1 MSGAPLRRHIWQQ
14 GDPALRCRIWFSKG
28 ELPMKLTR
36 ARAVLAA
43 GLLTAATTASAIVLT
58 AGPASA
64 RPSQVVVPAGHGH
77 GPARPARLDSVVA
90 SAHSDSH
97 TLTLISKTVQ
107 VIAFAMPYSGSQDT
121 DFNSKG
127 KIIGFDEVHFKE
139 FGALSGVGDV
149 TFDVNGGFLY
159 GKIATSN
166 VLKGYTGKVT
176 GGTGAFKGATGTIKT
191 KTLNKKVT
199 KQAVTITYST

>member
-1 MSGAPLRRHIWQQ
+1 
-14 GDPALRCRIWFSKG
+14 
-28 ELPMKLTR
+28 MKLTR

-43 GLLTAATTASAIVLT
+43 GLLAAATTAGAIVLT

-64 RPSQVVVPAGHGH
+64 RPSQVVAAAGHGQV
-77 GPARPARLDSVVA
+77 RPARIGSVVA
-90 SAHSDSH
+90 SAHSGSH
-97 TLTLISKTVQ
+97 TLTFISKTVQ
-107 VIAFAMPYSGSQDT
+107 VVGFAMPYSGSQRT

-127 KIIGFDEVHFKE
+127 KVIGFDEVYFKE
-139 FGALSGVGDV
+139 FGVLSGVGDV

-166 VLKGYTGKVT
+166 ALKGYTGRVT
-176 GGTGAFKGATGTIKT
+176 GGTGAFKGATGTIKI
-191 KTLNKKVT
+191 KTLNKKDT

>member
-1 MSGAPLRRHIWQQ
+1 
-14 GDPALRCRIWFSKG
+14 
-28 ELPMKLTR
+28 MKLTR

-43 GLLTAATTASAIVLT
+43 GLLTAATTAGAIVLT

-64 RPSQVVVPAGHGH
+64 RPSQVVVAACNGHGQV
-77 GPARPARLDSVVA
+77 RPTRIDSVVA

-97 TLTLISKTVQ
+97 TLTFISKTVQ
-107 VIAFAMPYSGSQDT
+107 AVGFAMPYSGSQGT

-127 KIIGFDEVHFKE
+127 KIIGFDEVYFKE
-139 FGALSGVGDV
+139 FGVLSGVGDV

-166 VLKGYTGKVT
+166 ALKGYTGKVT

-191 KTLNKKVT
+191 KTLNKKAT